1 MEQLKKMEKKF
12 AQKSEEM
19 KNGHQVEMQKA
30 KELFQAAEKMRREK
44 WVEEK
49 TKKIKEITVRGLEP
63 EIQKLIARHK
73 AEVKKVIGRGGKG
86 EESLGEEVA
95 FECGSSF

>member
-1 MEQLKKMEKKF
+1 MEQLKKMETKF
-12 AQKSEEM
+12 AQKTEEM
-19 KNGHQVEMQKA
+19 KKGHAVEMQKA

-73 AEVKKVIGRGGKG
+73 AEVKKV
-86 EESLGEEVA
+86 
-95 FECGSSF
+95 GSGNGVFCL